1 MKRNPCVFASFRR
14 KFEWARKVPLTCPQ
28 ETELVGVSVMA
39 GGAPSFGLIEMEV
52 LGELLLGGLVGEAT
66 VALTLLMAKSRH

>member
-1 MKRNPCVFASFRR
+1 MGEEGAQETKRA
-14 KFEWARKVPLTCPQ
+14 PLDS

-39 GGAPSFGLIEMEV
+39 GNAPSFGLVEMEV

-66 VALTLLMAKSRH
+66 VALPLLKAKSRH